1 MILSGAKL
9 DDAFDLRTVVRRWA
23 ATKPDEPALVELDET
38 VTWSALEAASD
49 RLAANLLALGL
60 TPGDR
65 VASLMP
71 NRPAL
76 AVHYLACA
84 KAGLVATPL
93 NYRYAAPEI
102 DHALGVSGAVLL
114 VAHAERASDVAA
126 SALAPRLRNGTVWYG
141 GDEGVRFEDLRDR
154 EPARTALP
162 DVSRDAPYLVFFT
175 SGSTGLPKGVTHTL
189 ASAGA
194 TVASLAAGI
203 ELGPDDVV
211 LPGTSL
217 SHCAAFSFTFA
228 SLSTGARTLVARSFE
243 PPEILALLRRE
254 SPTVVCMLPA
264 PLFAVVRD
272 HGATHADFRSL
283 RLCISGGDKVSSE
296 LEREFTDLVGFPI
309 EEVYGMTEMGNACMN
324 HPRPGKLGSL
334 GRPLPGI
341 TIAIRDEAGNELPPD
356 REGRMW
362 MKGPAMTSGYWG
374 QPDATAA
381 AIRDGWLDT
390 GDVMRVDADGYLW
403 FHGRRKQI
411 IVHDGSNITPQEVEE
426 ALAAHP
432 AVEGVGVVGVRHP
445 LHGETVRAYVTL
457 RRGAQRPTAH
467 DLAVHARTRIAAYKV
482 PEEFVFLPELPVNA
496 AGKLDRV
503 GLKRLAEE
511 GHGPV

>member
-1 MILSGAKL
+1 MILSGARL
-9 DDAFDLRTVVRRWA
+9 EGGVELPAVARRWA
-23 ATKPDEPALVELDET
+23 AAKPDEPALVELDET
-38 VTWSALEAASD
+38 VTWGGLDAASD
-49 RLAANLLALGL
+49 RLAANLLDLGL
-60 TPGDR
+60 LPGER

-76 AVHYLACA
+76 VIHYLACA

-93 NYRYAAPEI
+93 NYRYAPPEI
-102 DHALGVSGAVLL
+102 DHALAVSGAALL
-114 VAHAERASDVAA
+114 LAHADRVRDVAA
-126 SALAPRLRNGTVWYG
+126 SARVPGLRHGVVWYG
-141 GDEGVRFEDLRDR
+141 GGDGLRFEELRDR
-154 EPARTALP
+154 EPATRALP
-162 DVSRDAPYLVFFT
+162 EVSRDAPYLIFFT

-203 ELGPDDVV
+203 DLCASDVV

-217 SHCAAFSFTFA
+217 SHAAAFSFTFA
-228 SLSTGARTLVARSFE
+228 SLSVGARTLVARSSE
-243 PPEILALLRRE
+243 PPEILALLRAE
-254 SPTVVCMLPA
+254 SPTIVCMLPA

-272 HGATHADFRSL
+272 HGATPADFRSL
-283 RLCISGGDKVSSE
+283 RLCIAGGDKVSNE

-309 EEVYGMTEMGNACMN
+309 EEIYGMTEMGNACMN
-324 HPRPGKLGSL
+324 HPAPGKPGSL

-341 TIAIRDEAGNELPPD
+341 TLTIRDEAGEELPAGS
-356 REGRMW
+356 EGRMW
-362 MKGPAMTSGYWG
+362 MKGPAMTVGYWN
-374 QPDATAA
+374 QPEATAA
-381 AIRDGWLDT
+381 TIRDGWLDT
-390 GDVMRVDADGYLW
+390 GDVMLVDADGYVW
-403 FHGRRKQI
+403 FHGRKKQI
-411 IVHDGSNITPQEVEE
+411 IVHDGSNISPQEVEE

-432 AVEGVGVVGVRHP
+432 AIDGVGVVGVRHP

-467 DLAVHARTRIAAYKV
+467 DLGVFARARISAYKV
-482 PEEFVFLPELPVNA
+482 PEEFVFLTEMPLNA
-496 AGKLDRV
+496 TGKLDRV